1 MNNDF
6 YGRPQCASAQT
17 QLWDSF
23 CLFLLLHGTIYMCM
37 CEFVC
42 VCCVCMGVYYV
53 CVCVY
58 NIYVLYYKYFACCFF
73 LKFVTSFIVLH
84 FDFCF

>member
-1 MNNDF
+1 MTF
-6 YGRPQCASAQT
+6 MAGRNAPQLKLNSGIHSAC
-17 QLWDSF
+17 S
-23 CLFLLLHGTIYMCM
+23 CYYMVLYIC
-37 CEFVC
+37 VC
-42 VCCVCMGVYYV
+42 VSLCVCVLCVYGCILCV

-84 FDFCF
+84 FDICF

>member
-42 VCCVCMGVYYV
+42 VCVWVYIM

-58 NIYVLYYKYFACCFF
+58 NIYVLYYKYFACCF
-73 LKFVTSFIVLH
+73 
-84 FDFCF
+84 